1 MGVYPFRDFTDT
13 STDDATWPSE
23 AMVWNGHLI
32 EQLIP
37 EYRTLQVQG
46 RELLNRELTTLIVG
60 NQDGERVQNKRYPAR
75 TITVTYQVDAPTPQR
90 FREIYYLLNTLL
102 QGDNVKLYFLDD
114 TTKYFRGTVSAI
126 DSVPGGKDSVVSS
139 FTILCNDPFAYSM
152 TEDSFNFNNAGTQDL
167 TLDFSN
173 KIQGDFSGNPN
184 LIQGC
189 EKLEIE
195 SRPPDSLWWEWD
207 QGSYDRI
214 ARQDNACGSYARDK
228 PGNSTR
234 LVMRYDVVK
243 WLDIKVPGIWQSL
256 GLVERDDQIAW
267 LGNHLKK
274 FYTEVWSWGKGASGF
289 GVKVQYWNGTEW
301 TGTEA
306 NSAYIP
312 TKNQYSL
319 AGQAAATAMN
329 DGYFYV
335 LTGTN
340 DADAA
345 TPSVIFLDY
354 AKLDITIDLPT
365 SNTLMISNEGP
376 LPVPIRFELTNH
388 DDNGYFTVANKSE
401 STTIGKPSD
410 VDGGQVDNSERL
422 FTRDNNSANGLKQWT
437 LNAGVINTWNEIPVQ
452 SGNFEDPAVIKEK
465 AWRLRNKQ
473 SDIATAWGAG
483 DPSGR
488 GWHGPSASCTF
499 PADSKGAVGA
509 KNWTARW
516 YAQFL
521 FPNMKATGIQQ
532 FNIWG
537 PDKELIISVQMW
549 KDVGKHG
556 SVSIR
561 IGNQWAYKD
570 LNNVRW
576 DNFFG
581 PILIKRFGNTYTIT
595 LQNVDG
601 SGPKTKQTLSYTDAA
616 SAKVLAEGMTYW
628 KARWGNTTKYNTVMY
643 NDMYDFWFTKDN
655 VETYVDIPNLFSEGD
670 KVVIDGQDG
679 KATTTIN
686 GALDLSMQHI
696 GSQPVLAY
704 PGQTAVTLMYSDFA
718 STPDCTAF
726 IRRKYL

>member
-1 MGVYPFRDFTDT
+1 VGYVNPQALYF
-13 STDDATWPSE
+13 
-23 AMVWNGHLI
+23 NGHCPDKEI
-32 EQLIP
+32 EGFQ
-37 EYRTLQVQG
+37 TKSVAG
-46 RELLNRELTTLIVG
+46 RELMAHTLTALIVG
-60 NQDGERVQNKRYPAR
+60 NQDGEREQLSRYASRDIKVSYTLEASTATDLRDKYRALNVLLMGQNKQIWFGDDPDYYFVGTLSAADTP
-75 TITVTYQVDAPTPQR
+75 TDGMLKVTST
-90 FREIYYLLNTLL
+90 FTLHCPL
-102 QGDNVKLYFLDD
+102 
-114 TTKYFRGTVSAI
+114 
-126 DSVPGGKDSVVSS
+126 
-139 FTILCNDPFAYSM
+139 PFAYAM
-152 TEDSFNFNNAGTQDL
+152 REDSFVFNNAGRESM
-167 TLDFSN
+167 TLDFAG
-173 KIQGDFSGNPN
+173 KVFGDFKNNPN

-214 ARQDNACGSYARDK
+214 ARQDNACGSYAREK

-234 LVMRYDVVK
+234 LIMRYDVVK
-243 WLDIKVPGIWQSL
+243 WLDLKVPGIWQSL
-256 GLVERDDQIAW
+256 GLVERDDQISW

-306 NSAYIP
+306 NLAYIP

-319 AGQAAATAMN
+319 AGQAAATAMS

-422 FTRDNNSANGLKQWT
+422 FTRDNTNANGLKQWT
-437 LNAGVINTWNEIPVQ
+437 LNAGVINEWNEIPVQ
-452 SGNFEDPAVIKEK
+452 SGSFEDPAVIKEK

-473 SDIATAWGAG
+473 SDITTAWGAG

-556 SVSIR
+556 SIEIR

-570 LNNVRW
+570 LNNARW

-616 SAKVLAEGMTYW
+616 SAAILAAGMTYW

-670 KVVIDGQDG
+670 KVIIDGQDG

-718 STPDCTAF
+718 STPDCTAY